1 MNMQDCV
8 SFATENPVCYLATA
22 DGDQPKVRT
31 WLLWYADDGGF
42 HFVAIEGEESTKQ
55 LEKNPKV
62 ELCFFNNA
70 AEPQDWKHM
79 RVTGEV
85 EFLNTKEMLG
95 KAYEARSF
103 LDPIVGK
110 SVETLVRPF
119 RVHTGEAHFW
129 TLAGFLK
136 ESELERVKF

>member
-1 MNMQDCV
+1 MDIQDCV
-8 SFATENPVCYLATA
+8 NFATENPVCYLATA

-31 WLLWYADDGGF
+31 WLLWYADESGF
-42 HFVAIEGEESTKQ
+42 YFVGIAGKEVTEQ

-70 AEPQDWKHM
+70 PEPQNWKHM
-79 RVTGEV
+79 RLTGEV
-85 EFLNTKEMLG
+85 EFIKTEEILN

-103 LDPIVGK
+103 LDPIVGR
-110 SVETLVRPF
+110 SVKPLVRPF
-119 RVHTGEAHFW
+119 RVYTGEAHFW

-136 ESELERVKF
+136 EPELERVKF

>member
-1 MNMQDCV
+1 MDIQDCV
-8 SFATENPVCYLATA
+8 NFATENPVCYLATA

-31 WLLWYADDGGF
+31 WLLWYADESGF
-42 HFVAIEGEESTKQ
+42 YFVGIAGKEVTKQ

-70 AEPQDWKHM
+70 AEPQDWKHLRLM
-79 RVTGEV
+79 GEV
-85 EFLNTKEMLG
+85 EFLKTEEILN

-110 SVETLVRPF
+110 SVKPLVRPF
-119 RVHTGEAHFW
+119 RVYTGEAHFW

-136 ESELERVKF
+136 EPELERVKF

>member
-1 MNMQDCV
+1 MDIQDCV
-8 SFATENPVCYLATA
+8 NFATENPVCYLATA

-31 WLLWYADDGGF
+31 WLLWYGDESGF
-42 HFVAIEGEESTKQ
+42 YFVGIAGKEVTKQ

-79 RVTGEV
+79 RLMGEV
-85 EFLNTKEMLG
+85 EFLKTEEILN

-110 SVETLVRPF
+110 SVKPLVRPF
-119 RVHTGEAHFW
+119 RVYTGEAHFW

-136 ESELERVKF
+136 EPELERVKF

>member
-1 MNMQDCV
+1 MNIQDCI
-8 SFATENPVCYLATA
+8 SFASENPVCYLATA
-22 DGDQPKVRT
+22 DGEQPKVRT
-31 WLLWYADDGGF
+31 WLLWYADEGGF
-42 HFVAIEGEESTKQ
+42 YFVAIAGKEVTRQ

-79 RVTGEV
+79 RVTGEI
-85 EFLNTKEMLG
+85 EFLNTGEMLA

-103 LDPIVGK
+103 LDPIVGQ

-119 RVHTGEAHFW
+119 RVYTGEAHFW

-136 ESELERVKF
+136 EPELERVKF

>member
-1 MNMQDCV
+1 MDMQDCIK
-8 SFATENPVCYLATA
+8 FATENPVCFFATA
-22 DGDQPKVRT
+22 EADQPRVRT
-31 WLLWYADDGGF
+31 WLLWYADETGF
-42 HFVAIEGEESTKQ
+42 YFVALKGKQSTKQ
-55 LEKNPKV
+55 LKKNPKV
-62 ELCFFNNA
+62 EVCFFNNA

-79 RVTGEV
+79 RLAGEI
-85 EFLNTKEMLG
+85 EFLKTEEYLN

-110 SVETLVRPF
+110 SVESLVRPF

-136 ESELERVKF
+136 EPELERVSF

>member
-1 MNMQDCV
+1 MDIQDCV
-8 SFATENPVCYLATA
+8 NFATENPVCYLATA

-31 WLLWYADDGGF
+31 WLLWYADESGF
-42 HFVAIEGEESTKQ
+42 YFVGIAGKEVTKQ

-79 RVTGEV
+79 RLMGEV
-85 EFLNTKEMLG
+85 EFLKTEEILN

-110 SVETLVRPF
+110 SVKPLVRPF
-119 RVHTGEAHFW
+119 RVYTGEAHFW

-136 ESELERVKF
+136 EPELERVKF

>member
-1 MNMQDCV
+1 MDIQDCCK
-8 SFATENPVCYLATA
+8 FATENPVCYLATA

-31 WLLWYADDGGF
+31 WLLWYADEGGF
-42 HFVAIEGEESTKQ
+42 YFVGIAGKEVTQQ

-79 RVTGEV
+79 RLMGKV
-85 EFLNTKEMLG
+85 EFLTTEEMLN

-103 LDPIVGK
+103 LDPIVGQ
-110 SVETLVRPF
+110 SVEPLVRPF
-119 RVHTGEAHFW
+119 RVYTGEAHFW

-136 ESELERVKF
+136 EPELERVKF